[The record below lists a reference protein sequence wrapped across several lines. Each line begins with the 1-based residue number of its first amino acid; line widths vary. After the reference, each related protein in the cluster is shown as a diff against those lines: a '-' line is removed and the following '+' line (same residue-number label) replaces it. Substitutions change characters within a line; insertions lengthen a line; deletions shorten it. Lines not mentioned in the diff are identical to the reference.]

1 MKKFGRKVA
10 IQMVIIGATGVVYL
24 GLRPSLSLLPLP
36 ALFFL
41 VGTAGTVLF
50 IYLATSNSEL

>member
-41 VGTAGTVLF
+41 VGTAG